1 MNPQRS
7 LAFILVA
14 LQAAALAYCF
24 HTPVFSAVMVGLA
37 LVGWLSKIRVA
48 SPELVKRWGFVLVAL
63 YFVERSLV
71 PAALYSGSPS
81 FLVAD
86 SCLIAEYFLVFQ
98 VIQFFIRYENDRL
111 PSYLPILAIVV
122 LTFTGDFRAS
132 DRARLVFQIV
142 TIGLIVLIAVFFAMG
157 RPRRSRPGEK
167 RFAGRR
173 IWLVAVL
180 VASVVL
186 GWLAASSL
194 FYYSRDI
201 ETLLINAMNPQVP
214 AESAGFSGQGRLGSI
229 ARQKQNAESRVA
241 LRVYADDSPGYLRG
255 RAFDTYRNS
264 QWRNS
269 SRQVPLTPTKQ
280 SDAAPGGPQTFS
292 LIPLKG
298 KPCQRLEI
306 WPNEP
311 FKEVVFTPPGLVAL
325 EIPVDNLSVN
335 MHGIFE
341 ADDLLPG
348 IPYTAIVSEE
358 AFDAAALRN
367 LLAVAP
373 QEAAPRDA
381 AAVWEALTAVPDD
394 LDPRIRELATRVV
407 GEAATPSQRIAAV
420 ESYFL
425 KNYHYQFG
433 IDIPPGKDPL
443 TYFLLERPP
452 AHCEYFASGAA
463 LLLRLSGVPCRYVTG
478 FVVAERNDYGDYWVA
493 RNRDAHA
500 WVEAFDPDQG
510 WTIVEATPAGGL
522 PQSTSP
528 ATASQLWD
536 ALRAWWQ
543 RLVASIRGGGVGA
556 VFRLIVGW
564 LLQPWCL
571 AVLVLI
577 AAAIAGRWMWR
588 RRRRRPALP
597 RDPHLLQLHQLLR
610 AMDQRWRK
618 TGLERHPHETL
629 HQFAERISEAAPDGA
644 ARQAARQAAQ
654 WYRQYAAT
662 RFGGTVDAASVENL
676 RALLAASDSPS
687 LA

>member
-7 LAFILVA
+7 LVFVLVA

-24 HTPVFSAVMVGLA
+24 RTPLFSAVMVGLA

-63 YFVERSLV
+63 YFVERSVV

-81 FLVAD
+81 FLVPD

-98 VIQFFIRYENDRL
+98 VIQFFVRYENDRL
-111 PSYLPILAIVV
+111 PSYLPILAIAV
-122 LTFTGDFRAS
+122 LTFTGDFRAN
-132 DRARLVFQIV
+132 DRARLVFQLV
-142 TIGLIVLIAVFFAMG
+142 TIGLIVLVAVYFAMG
-157 RPRRSRPGEK
+157 RTRSSRPGEK
-167 RFAGRR
+167 RFAGYG

-180 VASVVL
+180 VVSGAL

-194 FYYSRDI
+194 FYFSRDI
-201 ETLLINAMNPQVP
+201 ETLLVNAMNPQVP

-229 ARQKQNAESRVA
+229 ARQKQNSESRVA

-255 RAFDTYRNS
+255 RAFETYRQS

-269 SRQVPLTPTKQ
+269 SRQVPLAPTNHN
-280 SDAAPGGPQTFS
+280 DAASGGPRTFS
-292 LIPLKG
+292 LIPLEG
-298 KPCQRLEI
+298 NACRRLEI

-325 EIPVDNLSVN
+325 EIPVDKLSVN

-341 ADDLLPG
+341 TEDLLPG
-348 IPYTAIVSEE
+348 IPYTAVVSEE
-358 AFDAAALRN
+358 ALDASSLRS
-367 LLAVAP
+367 LLAGAP
-373 QEAAPRDA
+373 HEAAPRDA
-381 AAVWEALTAVPDD
+381 AAAWEALTAVPDK
-394 LDPRIRELATRVV
+394 LDPRIHELATRVV
-407 GEAATPSQRIAAV
+407 GEAATPAEKIAAV
-420 ESYFL
+420 EGYFL
-425 KNYHYQFG
+425 KNYQYQFG
-433 IDIPPGKDPL
+433 IDIPSGKDPL
-443 TYFLLERPP
+443 TYFLLEKPP

-478 FVVAERNDYGDYWVA
+478 FVVAERNNYGDYWVA

-522 PQSTSP
+522 PQSTS
-528 ATASQLWD
+528 ASAASQLWD
-536 ALRAWWQ
+536 AIRAWWQ
-543 RLVASIRGGGVGA
+543 RLVSSIRGGGVGA
-556 VFRLIVGW
+556 VLRRIVGW

-571 AVLVLI
+571 TVFVLI

-588 RRRRRPALP
+588 RRGRRPALP
-597 RDPHLLQLHQLLR
+597 RDPHVLQLHQLLR

-618 TGLERHPHETL
+618 AGLQRHPHETL
-629 HQFAERISEAAPDGA
+629 HQFAQRISEATPDA
-644 ARQAARQAAQ
+644 AARQAAQ

-662 RFGGTVDAASVENL
+662 RFGGTVDAASVKSL
-676 RALLAASDSPS
+676 SDLLAASDSPS
-687 LA
+687 PAS